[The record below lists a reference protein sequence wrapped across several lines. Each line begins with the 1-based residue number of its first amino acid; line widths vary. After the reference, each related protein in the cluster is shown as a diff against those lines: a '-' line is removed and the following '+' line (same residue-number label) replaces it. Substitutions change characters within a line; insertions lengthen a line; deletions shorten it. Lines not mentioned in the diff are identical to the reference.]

1 MKRLN
6 PTLVLLL
13 PLLLAACGSAPAGN
27 PDPTGANLS
36 IGAAAS
42 DSASSVTVTRTI
54 IPATAGTPATPTTPA
69 VPGTPAVT
77 KYAVGQSG
85 PVTFVFTARPGSN
98 AAYITSYKVV
108 RASINGVDQGS
119 GSAVVFKNN
128 TYVASG
134 YSCTP
139 ALGSDQSCAFQDPT
153 AKPAN
158 GVPSIPIILDF
169 AIGLAPIAKATNA
182 GVSESFDIEFYGV
195 SSTNASVTI
204 RLNNVV
210 AIALFNDA

>member
-1 MKRLN
+1 MKQLIAFS
-6 PTLVLLL
+6 LLT
-13 PLLLAACGSAPAGN
+13 PLLLAACGSSPAGN
-27 PDPTGANLS
+27 PDPNGTNLS
-36 IGAAAS
+36 IGAVAGDA
-42 DSASSVTVTRTI
+42 ASSVTVTRTVT
-54 IPATAGTPATPTTPA
+54 PATAGTPATATTPA

-77 KYAVGQSG
+77 KYAVGTSG
-85 PVTFVFTARPGSN
+85 PVTFTFTARPGSN

-119 GSAVVFKNN
+119 GSVVVLKFN

-134 YSCTP
+134 YSCSP

-158 GVPSIPIILDF
+158 GVPSAPIALDF

-182 GVSESFDIEFYGV
+182 SVSESFDIEFYGV
-195 SSTNASVTI
+195 SSTNAPVTI

-210 AIALFNDA
+210 AVAVFNDA

>member
-1 MKRLN
+1 MKRL
-6 PTLVLLL
+6 TALSLLT

-36 IGAAAS
+36 IGAAAD

-54 IPATAGTPATPTTPA
+54 TAATATSPAT
-69 VPGTPAVT
+69 V
-77 KYAVGQSG
+77 KYAVGPAG
-85 PVTFVFTARPGSN
+85 PATFVFTARPGSN

-119 GSAVVFKNN
+119 GSAVAFKNN

-153 AKPAN
+153 AKPTN
-158 GVPSIPIILDF
+158 GVPSALISIGFSSGLS
-169 AIGLAPIAKATNA
+169 GLAKSINSN
-182 GVSESFDIEFYGV
+182 VVEDLDIEFYGV
-195 SSTNASVTI
+195 SSTNVPVTD
-204 RLNNVV
+204 RLNHVIAT
-210 AIALFNDA
+210 AIFNDA

>member
-1 MKRLN
+1 MKRLIA
-6 PTLVLLL
+6 LFLLT
-13 PLLLAACGSAPAGN
+13 PLLLAACGSSPAGN

-36 IGAAAS
+36 VGAAAD

-54 IPATAGTPATPTTPA
+54 TPATAGTPATATTPA

-77 KYAVGQSG
+77 KYTVGTSG
-85 PVTFVFTARPGSN
+85 PVTFTFVSRPGSN

-108 RASINGVDQGS
+108 RASINGVDQSS
-119 GSAVVFKNN
+119 GSAIAFKNN

-153 AKPAN
+153 SKPAN
-158 GVPSIPIILDF
+158 GVPSAPISIAF
-169 AIGLAPIAKATNA
+169 AGGLAGVAQATNA
-182 GVSESFDIEFYGV
+182 SVTEDFDIEFYGV
-195 SSTNASVTI
+195 SSTTAPVTI
-204 RLNNVV
+204 RLNNV
-210 AIALFNDA
+210 IARAVFNDT

>member
-1 MKRLN
+1 MKQLIIFS
-6 PTLVLLL
+6 LLP

-27 PDPTGANLS
+27 PDPNGTNLS
-36 IGAAAS
+36 IGAAAD
-42 DSASSVTVTRTI
+42 DSASSVTVTRSIT
-54 IPATAGTPATPTTPA
+54 PATVGTPATPTTPG

-77 KYAVGQSG
+77 KYTVGNPG
-85 PVTFVFTARPGSN
+85 PVTFTFTARPGSN
-98 AAYITSYKVV
+98 PAYITSYKVI

-134 YSCTP
+134 YSCSP
-139 ALGSDQSCAFQDPT
+139 ALGSDQSCAFLDPT

-158 GVPSIPIILDF
+158 GVPS
-169 AIGLAPIAKATNA
+169 APIAINFAGGLVSVAQATNA
-182 GVSESFDIEFYGV
+182 SVSESFDIEFYGV
-195 SSTNASVTI
+195 SSTNAPVTI

-210 AIALFNDA
+210 AVAVLNDA

>member
-1 MKRLN
+1 MKRLIALSIL
-6 PTLVLLL
+6 P

-27 PDPTGANLS
+27 PDPTGTNLS
-36 IGAAAS
+36 VGAAAD

-54 IPATAGTPATPTTPA
+54 TPATAGTPATATTPA

-77 KYAVGQSG
+77 KYAVGTAG
-85 PVTFVFTARPGSN
+85 PVSFTFTSRPGSN

-119 GSAVVFKNN
+119 GSAVVFKSN

-139 ALGSDQSCAFQDPT
+139 ALGSDQSCAFQDST
-153 AKPAN
+153 ARPAN
-158 GVPSIPIILDF
+158 GVPSAPISIDF
-169 AIGLAPIAKATNA
+169 AGGLASVAKATNA
-182 GVSESFDIEFYGV
+182 SVSENFDIEFYGV
-195 SSTNASVTI
+195 SSTNAPVTI

-210 AIALFNDA
+210 AFAVFNDA